1 MCRQSLLFLMPVRWI
16 PGSGIAANSYLHGRV
31 LVDAGVSPL
40 QVRPFA
46 DQVEVIVLTHCHYD
60 HTARL
65 PEIRSMTEAEVCI
78 HAADGPGLANDL
90 LSAAMLF
97 GERAPPAPAYRLLR
111 DGDVVGDLKVIHTP
125 GHTPGGI
132 CLYDEDSHDLISG
145 DTVFSDGGFGR
156 TDLPGGDEA
165 ALRASLERLAA
176 LEVRGLYP
184 GHGPPV
190 ENGGSRHIAAAR
202 KFLSRFPG

>member
-1 MCRQSLLFLMPVRWI
+1 MAVRWI
-16 PGSGIAANSYLHGRV
+16 PGSGIAANSYLHGHV

-46 DQVEVIVLTHCHYD
+46 DGIEMIVLTHCHYD

-65 PEIRSMTEAEVCI
+65 LEIRNMTGAEVCI
-78 HAADGPGLANDL
+78 HTADAPGLANDL
-90 LSAAMLF
+90 LSAAMMF
-97 GERAPPAPAYRLLR
+97 GERAPPVPATRLLA
-111 DGDVVGDLKVIHTP
+111 DGDRVGGLQVIHTP

-132 CLYDEDSHDLISG
+132 CLYDSESRDLISG

-165 ALRASLERLAA
+165 ALRRSLERLGS

-184 GHGPPV
+184 GHGSPV
-190 ENGGSRHIAAAR
+190 ETGGGRHIAAAR
-202 KFLSRFPG
+202 EFLGRFHR

>member
-1 MCRQSLLFLMPVRWI
+1 MPVRWI
-16 PGSGIAANSYLHGRV
+16 PGSGIAANSYLHNTV
-31 LVDAGVSPL
+31 LIDAGISPL
-40 QVRPFA
+40 QIRPFSGE
-46 DQVEVIVLTHCHYD
+46 VEVIVLTHCHYD

-65 PEIRSMTEAEVCI
+65 PEIRNMTGAEVCI
-78 HAADGPGLANDL
+78 HAADAPGLANDL

-97 GERAPPAPAYRLLR
+97 GERAPPVPASRLLK
-111 DGDVVGDLKVIHTP
+111 DGDRVGNLLVIHTP

-132 CLYDEDSHDLISG
+132 CLYDEVSRDLISG
-145 DTVFSDGGFGR
+145 DTVFTDGGFGR

-176 LEVRGLYP
+176 LDVRGLYP

-190 ENGGSRHIAAAR
+190 ETGGSRHIAAAR
-202 KFLSRFPG
+202 KFLSRIHG